1 MIIYFIHFHHFL
13 FLHREAQKNAGFVFE
28 LKDKNE
34 GFTLVETLVSI
45 VILSISL
52 FSIAALVTGAVALQV
67 TLKEKEEAMIKAAS
81 ELKEIE
87 SLAIEEIQGGSRVIG
102 KYTFQLSIDGEES
115 TGGKIVGKTL
125 RLRVSW
131 AGVNGGKVL
140 EIVRCVSSSG
150 EQTRGK
156 RLRGN
161 KISSKN
167 SSSRE
172 IPGLDMVTVIRIMS
186 IRDHQVSSR
195 RR

>member
-13 FLHREAQKNAGFVFE
+13 FLHRGSEECGFVFE

-156 RLRGN
+156 RLRGEQN
-161 KISSKN
+161 QQQEQQQQGDT
-167 SSSRE
+167 R
-172 IPGLDMVTVIRIMS
+172 PGHGYGDTN
-186 IRDHQVSSR
+186 HEHTGPPGQQP
-195 RR
+195 

>member
-1 MIIYFIHFHHFL
+1 MRGL
-13 FLHREAQKNAGFVFE
+13 FFE

-87 SLAIEEIQGGSRVIG
+87 SLAIEEIQGCSRVIG

-156 RLRGN
+156 RLRGEQN
-161 KISSKN
+161 QQQEQQQQGDT
-167 SSSRE
+167 R
-172 IPGLDMVTVIRIMS
+172 PGHGYGDTN
-186 IRDHQVSSR
+186 HEHTGPPGQQP
-195 RR
+195 